1 MGADQWYE
9 AWQAALDELELSVE
23 AVEAQLRGAHA
34 DRDRPVTDPWRPPA
48 GLGPLPL
55 ELRPRADAILA
66 RQLAATEALTRGI
79 LANRQQAALLDRVQT
94 AQRPAVRPVY
104 LDCAM

>member
-1 MGADQWYE
+1 MGAGKWYA

-23 AVEAQLRGAHA
+23 AVEAQLRGEHA
-34 DRDRPVTDPWRPPA
+34 NRDHPLTDPWRPPA

-66 RQLAATEALTRGI
+66 RQLAASEALARAM
-79 LANRQQAALLDRVQT
+79 LVNRQQSTLLDRVQT
-94 AQRPAVRPVY
+94 AQRPIPGPVY

>member
-1 MGADQWYE
+1 MGNDWYE
-9 AWQAALDELELSVE
+9 AWTAALDELELDVAHTE
-23 AVEAQLRGAHA
+23 ALLAGEHA
-34 DRDRPVTDPWRPPA
+34 ARDNPRSDPWRPPA

-66 RQLAATEALTRGI
+66 RQLAATAEVARAMVI
-79 LANRQQAALLDRVQT
+79 NRQQAALLSRMAA
-94 AQRPAVRPVY
+94 AQRPPVRPAY